1 MSEIFIFLL
10 CIICIVIIA
19 YICGVIKDYYLHKH
33 SIYVQ
38 TIEML
43 DKLPREY
50 GEHYVK
56 HLCIY
61 KEAGQYIIMYK
72 PAGFV
77 TRGDRLYDA
86 VKKMYDK
93 LIEFNII

>member
-10 CIICIVIIA
+10 CLIGMCIIA
-19 YICGVIKDYYLHKH
+19 YICGVINNYYNNKE
-33 SIYVQ
+33 SIYAR

-50 GEHYVK
+50 GEHYIK
-56 HLCIY
+56 RLYIY
-61 KEAGQYIIMYK
+61 KDMGQYVIMYK

-77 TRGDRLYDA
+77 TRGDTLFEA
-86 VKKMYDK
+86 VKMMYDT
-93 LIEFNII
+93 LIEFKII